1 MRRLKVDKIKKDEY
15 YMKKRLLSGLLAV
28 MMVCLSIMT
37 VASAAPATHTV
48 VAGDSLSSLA
58 QRYLGSADRWKEI
71 YEANR
76 DVISDPNSI

>member
-1 MRRLKVDKIKKDEY
+1 
-15 YMKKRLLSGLLAV
+15 MKKRLLSGLLAV

-76 DVISDPNSI
+76 DTIRDPGMIHIGQVLTIPAA

>member
-1 MRRLKVDKIKKDEY
+1 M
-15 YMKKRLLSGLLAV
+15 
-28 MMVCLSIMT
+28 
-37 VASAAPATHTV
+37 

-76 DVISDPNSI
+76 DSIRDPGMIHIGQVLTIPAA

>member
-48 VAGDSLSSLA
+48 VAGDSLS
-58 QRYLGSADRWKEI
+58 
-71 YEANR
+71 
-76 DVISDPNSI
+76 